1 MDIEKVSIESEGQ
14 ARGRELGI
22 FSKEALFNF
31 EGFCKSRNLEKGIRK
46 QKKNGKSKP

>member
-1 MDIEKVSIESEGQ
+1 MEKVSIESEGQ

-31 EGFCKSRNLEKGIRK
+31 EDFCKSRNLEKG
-46 QKKNGKSKP
+46 KKESKP